1 MSPTPRKAT
10 KPSSRQSVVSWFKQ
24 YLDVNDQAKQEA
36 ERATELKDRLK
47 DALVKIGEPDDIGHR
62 WLDLPDVIE
71 FKDYKGKVHQYATL
85 KRERRLSPSNPTPD
99 PEKAEALLR
108 KKGLWLT
115 EAQEKAIR
123 DLQVALPT
131 VVISVDVDTDAV
143 ASLYYKDVLTED
155 EYESVLIEQKETFA
169 FIPTEL

>member
-1 MSPTPRKAT
+1 M
-10 KPSSRQSVVSWFKQ
+10 
-24 YLDVNDQAKQEA
+24 
-36 ERATELKDRLK
+36 
-47 DALVKIGEPDDIGHR
+47 
-62 WLDLPDVIE
+62 
-71 FKDYKGKVHQYATL
+71 
-85 KRERRLSPSNPTPD
+85 
-99 PEKAEALLR
+99 R